1 MHKATIAENC
11 RQGLPH
17 VLVLAHRVLPEDLR
31 ESRNP
36 ARCTS

>member
-17 VLVLAHRVLPEDLR
+17 VLVHRVLPEDLR